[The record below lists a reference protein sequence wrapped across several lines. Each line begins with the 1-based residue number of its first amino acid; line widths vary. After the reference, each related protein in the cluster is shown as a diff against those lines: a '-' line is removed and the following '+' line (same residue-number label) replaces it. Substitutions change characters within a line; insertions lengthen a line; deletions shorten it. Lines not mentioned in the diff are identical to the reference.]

1 VRRALAIS
9 VLACSVFALGP
20 GGADASPDPVEPTEP
35 VEPIGPSEAPGTPGD
50 ADIPDTVPTPA
61 ARSDRRPLVE
71 VPSGCLASPLPDV
84 VFVGTLN
91 DRDYR
96 TARFR
101 ILQVRAGD
109 PTPFAAGGLIDV
121 RYGLDAQF
129 LEVGERY
136 LVSARR
142 DPVLGVLAS
151 RLRPEA
157 PMFGGDDIVGLVES
171 EVVCPGFEDPART
184 LYPDGSIVE
193 TSVVGPLL
201 ERRGQLLAS
210 LVVPFAVAFGV
221 IFVLASLRLSV
232 TGLARGVGTVAART
246 RR

>member
-1 VRRALAIS
+1 MLAGAL
-9 VLACSVFALGP
+9 FALGV
-20 GGADASPDPVEPTEP
+20 GVADAGPEPVDPVEPVSDPDDPDDPEVP
-35 VEPIGPSEAPGTPGD
+35 DAVVPGSSTRG
-50 ADIPDTVPTPA
+50 
-61 ARSDRRPLVE
+61 DRRPLVE
-71 VPSGCLASPLPDV
+71 VPRGCLVSPLPDV
-84 VFVGTLN
+84 VFVGAVN

-109 PTPFAAGGLIDV
+109 PTPFAANGLIDV
-121 RYGLDAQF
+121 RYGLDVQF
-129 LEVGERY
+129 LEIGERY

-151 RLRPEA
+151 RLRPES

-184 LYPDGSIVE
+184 LYPDGSTIE
-193 TSVVGPLL
+193 TSVIGPLL
-201 ERRGQLLAS
+201 ESRGQLLAS
-210 LVVPFAVAFGV
+210 LLVPFAVAFGV

-232 TGLARGVGTVAART
+232 TGLARGVGAATARA